1 MLKKVAV
8 LMGGFSSEKKMS
20 LKSGDVIFN
29 NIDRSKYEPFKV
41 IVEKYR
47 WHHIDENNQLFE
59 VCFDDFSIFKN
70 EEKIV
75 FDIAFIII
83 HGPPGEDGLIQS
95 YFQLKNIPYTGSDS
109 YTSSL
114 TFNKRDCIS
123 VLSKYDIPV
132 ANSVHLN
139 YGDSFSTEKII
150 SKLGLPCF
158 VKANRSGSSF
168 GVFKVNKVEDLE
180 NFINKAFEFDNEI
193 LIESYLQGTEVSVGV
208 MNYKDEIKVFGITE
222 LITENDFFDL
232 SAKYEGKAQ
241 EITPARIP
249 QEQTE
254 MVKTL
259 TAKIYRILEMNG
271 VCRADF
277 IIENNQAY
285 FIELNSTPGLSEASL
300 IPKQVAHS
308 GLDLT
313 EFFNRLIQ
321 ETLIKH
327 K

>member
-8 LMGGFSSEKKMS
+8 LMGGFSSEKKIS

-168 GVFKVNKVEDLE
+168 GVFKVNKKEDLE
-180 NFINKAFEFDNEI
+180 NFITKAFEFDNEI
-193 LIESYLQGTEVSVGV
+193 LLESYLQGTEVSVGV

-222 LITENDFFDL
+222 LITENDFFDYD
-232 SAKYEGKAQ
+232 AKYNGNSK
-241 EITPARIP
+241 EITPANISSEQKELVSKLSVKIYKKLGMKGFTRSEFIIIKDKAYFLEINSIP
-249 QEQTE
+249 GMTNESIFPKQ
-254 MVKTL
+254 
-259 TAKIYRILEMNG
+259 AKINNISIKDLCNEMLE
-271 VCRADF
+271 
-277 IIENNQAY
+277 QA
-285 FIELNSTPGLSEASL
+285 LN
-300 IPKQVAHS
+300 
-308 GLDLT
+308 
-313 EFFNRLIQ
+313 
-321 ETLIKH
+321 
-327 K
+327 